1 MILPKILLKLYSI
14 TKDFAQALF
23 NPDKINDLLRKE
35 LQQAVNNL
43 LEAELTAFLG
53 YDPYARNGWN
63 TGNSRNGAYFRKV
76 DTQFGPIEVQV
87 PRDRNGQ
94 FHQHTLPDYKQHS
107 DVLESTIIKL
117 YSKGVTTREIA
128 DLIEKMYGSHY
139 SPAQVSNISKQ
150 MLPKVEAYHKRKLS
164 DKFFCVYLDA
174 TYLPLRRETFERE
187 AVYIAIGIKPNGHK
201 AVIDYCI
208 APSENI
214 EVWTEMLQNMKSR
227 GLKQVELFLSD
238 GVVGMKTALARTYPK
253 AHFQRFLSDGVV
265 GMKTALARTYPKAH
279 FQRCLV
285 HVMRNIC
292 AKVRVD
298 DREKI
303 MNEFKQVHQQTN
315 KEEATAVLHDFYTK
329 WGKVYSHVIRSL
341 KDIEPDLLVFY
352 NYPKQIRA
360 SIYSTNM
367 IESFNNVIKRKAKPK
382 AEFPTEQSLDAFIG
396 IQAMSYNDRYFNRIH
411 KGFGQVQDTLESYF
425 D

>member
-1 MILPKILLKLYSI
+1 MK
-14 TKDFAQALF
+14 
-23 NPDKINDLLRKE
+23 
-35 LQQAVNNL
+35 
-43 LEAELTAFLG
+43 AELTAFLG
-53 YDPYARNGWN
+53 YDPYARAGWN

-76 DTQFGPIEVQV
+76 DTQFGEIEIQV
-87 PRDRNGQ
+87 PRDRNGM

-107 DVLESTIIKL
+107 DVLENMIIKL

-150 MLPKVEAYHKRKLS
+150 MIPKVEAYHKRKLS

-174 TYLPLRRETFERE
+174 IYVPLRRETFERE

-201 AVIDYCI
+201 EVIDYCI

-214 EVWTEMLQNMKSR
+214 EVWTELLQNMKSR

-238 GVVGMKTALARTYPK
+238 GIVGMKAALAKIYP
-253 AHFQRFLSDGVV
+253 Q
-265 GMKTALARTYPKAH
+265 AH

-298 DREKI
+298 DREAI
-303 MNEFKQVHQQTN
+303 MNEFKQIHQQAN
-315 KEEATAVLHDFYTK
+315 KAVAVDVLHAFYAK
-329 WGKVYSHVIRSL
+329 WNKSYNHVIRNL

-382 AEFPTEQSLDAFIG
+382 AEFQTEQSLASK
-396 IQAMSYNDRYFNRIH
+396 Q
-411 KGFGQVQDTLESYF
+411 
-425 D
+425 

>member
-1 MILPKILLKLYSI
+1 MNDF

-128 DLIEKMYGSHY
+128 DLIEKMYGGYY
-139 SPAQVSNISKQ
+139 SPAMVSNISKE
-150 MLPKVEAYHKRKLS
+150 MIPKVEAYHQRHLS

-174 TYLPLRRETFERE
+174 TYIPLKRVTYERE

-201 AVIDYCI
+201 EVIDYCI
-208 APSENI
+208 APTENI
-214 EVWTEMLQNMKSR
+214 EIWSEMLKGFKSR
-227 GLKQVELFLSD
+227 GLEQVELFLSD
-238 GVVGMKTALARTYPK
+238 GVVGMKEAIC
-253 AHFQRFLSDGVV
+253 QS
-265 GMKTALARTYPKAH
+265 YPKAH

-285 HVMRNIC
+285 HVMRNIS
-292 AKVRVD
+292 AKMRVD
-298 DREKI
+298 DRQKALD
-303 MNEFKQVHQQTN
+303 EFKQIHTQSN
-315 KEEATAVLHDFYTK
+315 KEMAVQVLHEFYQNWEK
-329 WGKVYSHVIRSL
+329 AYKNVVRDL
-341 KDIEPDLLVFY
+341 RQVEPDLLTFY
-352 NYPKQIRA
+352 NYPPAIRA

-367 IESFNNVIKRKAKPK
+367 IESFNNRLKRKTKPK
-382 AEFPTEQSLDAFIG
+382 TEFPTEQSLDTFIG
-396 IQAMSYNDRYFNRIH
+396 VQAMDYNDRYFNRIH
-411 KGFGQVQDTLESYF
+411 KGFGQVRDTLESYF